1 MTGHHDTPNNG
12 SQKNNKLAFEESMR
26 ALTSLYE
33 GGWCDKQEVVV
44 DDALHLTLTVSSTIW
59 LSAAGDSDRS
69 PRRLSLQFPPPPSD
83 VG

>member
-1 MTGHHDTPNNG
+1 VPNDG

-44 DDALHLTLTVSSTIW
+44 EDALHITLTVSSTIW
-59 LSAAGDSDRS
+59 LSTAEDSDGS
-69 PRRLSLQFPPPPSD
+69 PRRLSLQSPPPPSD
-83 VG
+83 IE